1 MSHTLSRE
9 GWDKKFN
16 LKNLSKLKMP
26 PILTIMGRTNS
37 GKTTLI
43 ERLIG
48 HFNQRGY
55 KISIIKHMKH
65 QFNIDHEGK
74 DSFRYREA
82 GAFSAMITNDEHFAL
97 VSDNVHRLSPVALA
111 ESYLGDSDLVIIEG
125 HKDVALPKIEVIGDS
140 KESPLIESGV
150 RGIIAVASDT
160 YAHSSLPCFK
170 RDDIEGIAG
179 FIAKEFI
186 SK

>member
-1 MSHTLSRE
+1 
-9 GWDKKFN
+9 
-16 LKNLSKLKMP
+16 MP

-48 HFNQRGY
+48 HFNQKGC

-82 GAFSAMITNDEHFAL
+82 GAFSALITNDEHFAL
-97 VSDNVHRLSPVALA
+97 ISDNVNRLSPVELA

-140 KESPLIESGV
+140 KEPPLVEVGMT
-150 RGIIAVASDT
+150 GIIAIVSDT
-160 YAHSSLPCFK
+160 YIHPTLPCFK
-170 RDDIEGIAG
+170 RDDIEGIAD
-179 FIAKEFI
+179 FIAKQFI
-186 SK
+186 NR

>member
-1 MSHTLSRE
+1 MIKIFSI
-9 GWDKKFN
+9 
-16 LKNLSKLKMP
+16 KNLNEPEMP

-65 QFNIDHEGK
+65 RFNIDHEGK

-82 GAFSAMITNDEHFAL
+82 GAFSAIITNDEHFAL
-97 VSDNVHRLSPVALA
+97 VSDNVERLSPEALA
-111 ESYLGDSDLVIIEG
+111 GRYLGDSDLIIIEG
-125 HKDVALPKIEVIGDS
+125 HKYVALPKIEVIGDS
-140 KESPLIESGV
+140 EEPPLIESGV
-150 RGIIAVASDT
+150 SGIIAIVSDT
-160 YAHSSLPCFK
+160 YAHPSLPCFK

-179 FIAKEFI
+179 FIAREI
-186 SK
+186 IGSGD